1 MEVISC
7 VRSKVGLSIV
17 VVPKDGDVVV
27 VVGTDD
33 VGWDGL
39 DPDGVRRVV
48 LTGGLILSVQVS
60 LSWFVFFEEASVL
73 VGTGNAS
80 RIIHDDGIGVATR
93 LVVVNILI
101 VVVEGEANGTVR
113 CAELLEN
120 LSPPLN
126 GSRLHH

>member
-60 LSWFVFFEEASVL
+60 LSWFVLFEEASVI

-80 RIIHDDGIGVATR
+80 RIIHDDGIRVAAR